1 MKIEL
6 KKFNKEQEEYN
17 KKNKRKEYGGD
28 SSGTKW
34 NES

>member
-17 KKNKRKEYGGD
+17 KKIKKRIWRRFLRHKME
-28 SSGTKW
+28 
-34 NES
+34 

>member
-17 KKNKRKEYGGD
+17 KKIRKRIWRD